1 MTRNSFFDNY
11 KAFLILC
18 VVIGHFLTAY
28 SQEFEL
34 AHVIKLFIYSFH
46 MPAFV
51 FVSGY
56 FAHHNDFKNLF
67 KKLLVPYF
75 IFQIFYFIL
84 YRFIGINSGF
94 KITPYFTLWYMV
106 ALFVWRLVWDRVKHI
121 PNILS
126 FSIILAVC
134 IGFFDISERF
144 SDIYRIFS
152 FFPYFILGNQFNHTK
167 FEEFKRKSYV
177 KELAWILLIVYI
189 LVLWKTD
196 GIVGLK
202 FLKYSDEYVKPGLW
216 IYHLIWIF
224 ISYFVILDIGCLI
237 PEDACSMSIYG
248 QHTMRTYLTHGL
260 VFKWMDLDTQL
271 FELVDSD
278 IDLII
283 FIVLASIGSIFLS
296 WIPVEKITDFCAN
309 SIVNRKRVV

>member
-1 MTRNSFFDNY
+1 
-11 KAFLILC
+11 
-18 VVIGHFLTAY
+18 
-28 SQEFEL
+28 
-34 AHVIKLFIYSFH
+34 
-46 MPAFV
+46 
-51 FVSGY
+51 
-56 FAHHNDFKNLF
+56 
-67 KKLLVPYF
+67 
-75 IFQIFYFIL
+75 
-84 YRFIGINSGF
+84 
-94 KITPYFTLWYMV
+94 MV